1 MCRSTWNPCPL
12 RKGEVQLPVNRLDLT
27 TDVQHA
33 PRIVDVLGTQSEHF
47 TLTKSASQAEYDSH
61 PVSRTD
67 HVSDFERPLQ
77 QPRLSTLPRRL
88 GPLHGLRMHRVP
100 GEALVINGS
109 LQDAG
114 QLGQDAAPVV
124 DRGDGGLQLRYVCAK
139 FRRRDAP
146 ERQLAQMRHDVKSRP
161 PLLVLLGFRNSSPAR
176 RPVHRDVVG
185 QCDGSVA
192 RVNEFTALLVRGCPT
207 KPRLGILQGIEG
219 TVPDP
224 GYARDPV
231 SLALTVASSSLPFPR
246 YWILLLRDPAIFY
259 VAGQIVSL
267 SKGERRSTTHDAS
280 DAGGAAGPIL
290 RSGAQRAQSRVGAGI
305 GLFLF
310 TDPGIQSSSPV
321 HDAASWPHAEARRPL
336 PPVPPHVER
345 VG

>member
-1 MCRSTWNPCPL
+1 MPQHMESVLRRRLPLPRLRPLWARRDDAGLGQCGFPAVGVPRAHGHGVAESRSETQGQLLSRSVCPGLLPRKLHLYRRERLDVALPFLGHRGGHVDGTCLGSL

-67 HVSDFERPLQ
+67 HVSDLERPLQ

-109 LQDAG
+109 IQDAG
-114 QLGQDAAPVV
+114 QLGQDAAPVI

-139 FRRRDAP
+139 FRRRNAP
-146 ERQLAQMRHDVKSRP
+146 ERQRQLVQMRHDVKSRP

-176 RPVHRDVVG
+176 GPAHRDVVG

-192 RVNEFTALLVRGCPT
+192 
-207 KPRLGILQGIEG
+207 
-219 TVPDP
+219 
-224 GYARDPV
+224 
-231 SLALTVASSSLPFPR
+231 
-246 YWILLLRDPAIFY
+246 
-259 VAGQIVSL
+259 
-267 SKGERRSTTHDAS
+267 ER
-280 DAGGAAGPIL
+280 GAALSGLRVVLERESACSCSRIQASRAFLRYMTRPRGPMRKL
-290 RSGAQRAQSRVGAGI
+290 GG
-305 GLFLF
+305 
-310 TDPGIQSSSPV
+310 PC
-321 HDAASWPHAEARRPL
+321 RRCR
-336 PPVPPHVER
+336 HT
-345 VG
+345 